1 MSSLPFAMLDHGG
14 SLCLEE
20 HSKSKLVYKA
30 SNVKS
35 IKSKHVAG
43 YSICILKN
51 SARGYPAT
59 VTAMLFL
66 LLGWRTV
73 SVCQYLSL
81 SVLTVGLSPAVLV
94 SQLFL
99 DEMEFK
105 KKHCLESTRI
115 NIAQLLS
122 IWEPEP

>member
-51 SARGYPAT
+51 NARGYPAT
-59 VTAMLFL
+59 VTVVDIIDTMYVFIDLFI
-66 LLGWRTV
+66 
-73 SVCQYLSL
+73 SVRC
-81 SVLTVGLSPAVLV
+81 
-94 SQLFL
+94 F
-99 DEMEFK
+99 
-105 KKHCLESTRI
+105 
-115 NIAQLLS
+115 
-122 IWEPEP
+122 